1 MFSENPPVHFIGNIS
16 TKKIQI
22 AHNKCI
28 RFCLYMENIIHIGIK
43 EFIKINWCAH
53 KRKVRIMYVRRYIQ
67 IFQQF
72 GPILYIW
79 YFNPTT
85 STQNTR
91 SSMLGLDQPARSKAL
106 GQKGICAQNYGIHF
120 HHKLKLQKAQIHLKY
135 AIKDVFLTSCKMLKN
150 TIIIPKG
157 EADFLTC
164 YSFILFVTK
173 F

>member
-1 MFSENPPVHFIGNIS
+1 
-16 TKKIQI
+16 
-22 AHNKCI
+22 
-28 RFCLYMENIIHIGIK
+28 
-43 EFIKINWCAH
+43 
-53 KRKVRIMYVRRYIQ
+53 
-67 IFQQF
+67 
-72 GPILYIW
+72 
-79 YFNPTT
+79 
-85 STQNTR
+85 
-91 SSMLGLDQPARSKAL
+91 MLGLDQPARSKAL

-173 F
+173 FWIQATKLYLYYKIPHDMLKPFRGGDMEGTCQVIILI